1 MSFSD
6 KSIQCSDCGATFTF
20 SASEQELFQSRG
32 YTNEPKRCPTCP
44 RQGSQ
49 NAMET
54 AVTEHPARCSPQ
66 HVPSVAKK
74 LKYPLNPAVTGRC
87 TVVIAIEKSDRV
99 DKLV

>member
-1 MSFSD
+1 MSP
-6 KSIQCSDCGATFTF
+6 
-20 SASEQELFQSRG
+20 SAVRHAA
-32 YTNEPKRCPTCP
+32 

-66 HVPSVAKK
+66 HVPSVAEKP
-74 LKYPLNPAVTGRC
+74 KYPLNPAVIGRC